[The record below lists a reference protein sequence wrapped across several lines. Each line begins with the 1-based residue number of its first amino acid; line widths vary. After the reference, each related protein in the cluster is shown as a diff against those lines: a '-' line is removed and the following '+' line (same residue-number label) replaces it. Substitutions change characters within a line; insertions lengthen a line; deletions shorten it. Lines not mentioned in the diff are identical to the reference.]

1 MGIKKYQPDEVIV
14 EAGTPLGKQIYMVV
28 KGKVQ
33 GYEGFTAIGD
43 EAFAK
48 TTTGTFQEDLV
59 AE

>member
-1 MGIKKYQPDEVIV
+1 MGIKNFQPGEVIV
-14 EAGTPLGKQIYMVV
+14 EAGTPLGKLMFMVV

-33 GYEGFTAIGD
+33 GYEGFTVIGD

-48 TTTGTFQEDLV
+48 PTTGTFSEDLL